1 MQITIHAGH
10 NPDGH
15 PGCGASDYLLE
26 STEARR
32 ITKKIIPLLTAKGV
46 KVKDIT
52 VNDGK
57 SQVDVLDKLVSKA
70 NKTPANLHVSIHFN
84 ASKHAKNDGKTTGVE
99 AYVYNKSGIAYKSSL
114 AMTQNIAKLGFKNR
128 GVKYGK
134 HLKFLRK
141 TKAPALLIEVCF
153 VTDQDDAI
161 LYKQCRGKIANA
173 IANAILQAV
182 G

>member
-1 MQITIHAGH
+1 MITIHAGH
-10 NPDGH
+10 NPDGKVA
-15 PGCGASDYLLE
+15 CGASDYLLE

-32 ITKKIIPLLTAKGV
+32 LAKKITPLLKAKGV
-46 KVKDIT
+46 NVKDIT

-57 SQVDVLDKLVSKA
+57 SQQDILDRLVAKA

-84 ASKHAKNDGKTTGVE
+84 ASKHAKKDGKITGVE
-99 AYVYNKSGIAYKSSL
+99 AYVYNKSGIAYKTAL
-114 AMTQNIAKLGFKNR
+114 AVTQNIANTGFKNR

-134 HLKFLRK
+134 HLMFLRK

-161 LYKQCRGKIANA
+161 LYKQCRDKIAKA
-173 IANAILQAV
+173 IAKAIIHAGV
-182 G
+182 